1 MTKNDLVNYITE
13 NIGYPKKESYEI
25 VETFFTEMKNS
36 LEKKEHVKIAG
47 FGVFEVKHKDP
58 RIGRNPKTKQSME
71 ISERNVL
78 RFRPSQI
85 LRKKLNQS
93 EEESN

>member
-25 VETFFTEMKNS
+25 VETFFEEMKDA
-36 LEKKEHVKIAG
+36 LGQEEQVKIAG
-47 FGVFEVKHKDP
+47 FGVFEVKHKNK
-58 RIGRNPKTKQSME
+58 RMGRNPKTKQSME

-78 RFRPSQI
+78 RFRSSQ
-85 LRKKLNQS
+85 LMKKKLNQ
-93 EEESN
+93 